1 MAKDNRSIAIEGILY
16 MHQTQL
22 QVRLS
27 LGGLNGYAEPKY
39 VEDRVFV
46 RITQVRN
53 PSIPHHHFSFLF
65 SMNEVRKIV

>member
-1 MAKDNRSIAIEGILY
+1 

-39 VEDRVFV
+39 VEDRVSV

-65 SMNEVRKIV
+65 SMNEVWENRVTASTVERKNAATA